1 MRVYHFSEEPYPDV
15 WSPDR
20 PTLRV
25 TLPNELCVPQ
35 RANELYHR
43 YIDEW
48 MLADELGFDIMLN
61 EHHSTATCLTAS
73 ANLLLAI
80 LARVTKRARLL
91 VLGVPVCNRQDP
103 VRIAEEMAMV
113 DVISGGRLE
122 FGMIKG
128 VPYEIAPANS
138 QPTRMMDR
146 FWEAHDLIV
155 KAMTTHNGAFNFEG
169 EFFHHRTVNIW
180 PRPWQQPHPPIWSST
195 STPSN
200 AREIGLRGYVVGSF
214 MGGIEE
220 TIKLH
225 KAYAEGYREGGYG
238 SDVPVDRFGYLA
250 MCATAEDEGE
260 ARRRADLIADYL
272 RTNAQVAD
280 PFNKPPGYFSVDA
293 AFRSMR
299 SPNPAAFRTLYTP
312 KGRPVELSTAS
323 LDDFI
328 ECGIAF
334 AGTPEQ
340 VYNQIC
346 AFVDGIGGLGNLL
359 LMGQGGHMNH
369 AQTVDSLKLMG
380 KHVLP
385 KLKARYPEDM
395 KFAKAA

>member
-1 MRVYHFSEEPYPDV
+1 MRIYHFSEEPYPDV
-15 WSPDR
+15 WTPDR

-25 TLPNELCVPQ
+25 TLPNELCDPK

-43 YIDEW
+43 YVDEW
-48 MLADELGFDIMLN
+48 MLADQLGFDIMLN

-73 ANLLLAI
+73 ANLMLAI
-80 LARVTKRARLL
+80 LARVTKNARLL

-103 VRIAEEMAMV
+103 VRIAEEMSMI

-146 FWEAHDLIV
+146 FWEAHDIIV

-195 STPSN
+195 STPAN
-200 AREIGLRGYVVGSF
+200 AKEIGVRGYVCGSF

-220 TIKLH
+220 TRKLH
-225 KAYAEGYREGGYG
+225 KAYAEGYREGGFG
-238 SDVPVDRFGYLA
+238 NEVPVDRFGYLA
-250 MCATAEDEGE
+250 MCATANTEAEG
-260 ARRRADLIADYL
+260 RRRADMIADYL

-299 SPNPAAFRTLYTP
+299 SLNPRAFRTLMTP
-312 KGRPVELSTAS
+312 KGRPVELSTAT

-328 ECGIAF
+328 ECSIAF
-334 AGTPEQ
+334 AGTPDQ
-340 VYNQIC
+340 VYEQIC
-346 AFVDGIGGLGNLL
+346 SFVDGIGGLGNLL
-359 LMGQGGHMNH
+359 LMGQGGHLNH
-369 AQTVDSLKLMG
+369 EETVDSITLFG
-380 KHVLP
+380 KQVLP
-385 KLKARYPEDM
+385 RLKARYVPEM
-395 KFAKAA
+395 KFAA